1 MFKKIIAMTTMLTLV
16 FTLSAC
22 NTTTP
27 KKNSSLTQLTTISEE
42 TVADKAVLIVDGSV
56 DNTKVENMLADY
68 ANKFNLDIV
77 EVTYGSDWTAF
88 ESSQAAISN
97 AEPSENSVV
106 IETLFSE
113 ITDETIANE
122 MYNKLNNALSSIL
135 ENPNADISETC
146 NYVAEQLGNGLSSD
160 DIKAYVEEA
169 AKTYSVILTGG
180 EVDPLTLPQLIIF
193 SANGESG
200 RIQAF
205 SEYPEEFSYL
215 ATTKGLR
222 NVEKTST
229 IKEVE
234 DKIKAKETFVAV
246 FTSSNCIYCY
256 NTYPLL
262 RQKAAE
268 YNIPIVEV
276 NLSSNKNLKAYEDF
290 MAAGYLTSEITGT
303 PTTVY
308 FKEGVLKDTQSGQM
322 DATKINSM
330 FVRNK

>member
-1 MFKKIIAMTTMLTLV
+1 MIKKIISIIAVISLV
-16 FTLSAC
+16 ISLSAC
-22 NTTTP
+22 DTGSQ
-27 KKNSSLTQLTTISEE
+27 KSSTGLTELTAISEE
-42 TVADKAVLIVDGSV
+42 TVKDKAILIVDGSV
-56 DNTKVENMLADY
+56 DNSRVENMLADY
-68 ANKFNLDIV
+68 ANKFNLDIAK
-77 EVTYGSDWTAF
+77 VTYGSDWTAF
-88 ESSQAAISN
+88 ENAQATISN
-97 AEPSENSVV
+97 AEPSENSIV

-113 ITDETIANE
+113 VTDEAIANE
-122 MYNKLNNALSSIL
+122 MYNKLNSALSSIL
-135 ENPNADISETC
+135 ENPSADISEAC
-146 NYVAEQLGNGLSSD
+146 NYVAEQLGEGLSSD

-169 AKTYSVILTGG
+169 AKTYSVVLTGG

-193 SANGESG
+193 GVNGESG

-246 FTSSNCIYCY
+246 FTASNCLYCY
-256 NTYPLL
+256 NTYPLI

-268 YNIPIVEV
+268 YNIPVVEV
-276 NLSSNKNLKAYEDF
+276 NLSSNKNLEAYEDF
-290 MAAGYLTSEITGT
+290 MAAGYLNSEITGT

-308 FKEGVLKDTQSGQM
+308 FKEGVLKDTQSGQL
-322 DATKINSM
+322 DVTKINSM